1 MEIILQRDP
10 SVRKTTFGN
19 LSVDGIWECFT
30 LEDQIR
36 EIPGQPVARWKIHGE
51 TAIPANR
58 YKLTLEYSQRFGPDT
73 ITINHV
79 SGFDAIRMHGG
90 TDISSTDGCPCVG
103 DHKDMA
109 AMTISGAKFDHV
121 LDKLKAKIKSAI
133 VAGYEVWITIR
144 NPA

>member
-1 MEIILQRDP
+1 MEIELRRNP
-10 SVRKTTFGN
+10 SVRKTTFGD
-19 LSVDGIWECFT
+19 LLIDGVWECYT

-36 EIPGQPVARWKIHGE
+36 EIPGQPVASWKIHGE

-58 YKLTLEYSQRFGPDT
+58 YKLTLDYSQRFGPDT

-79 SGFDAIRMHGG
+79 PGFDAIRMHGG
-90 TDISSTDGCPCVG
+90 TDISSTEGCVVVG
-103 DHKDMA
+103 DKEDMA

-121 LDKLKAKIKSAI
+121 LDKLKAKIKAAI
-133 VAGYEVWITIR
+133 DDLEEVWLTIS